1 MTTDIDRARDIP
13 MLEAMILIE
22 KGGKYMVRLEVI
34 ENFTLNDKMFNELKE
49 ITRANAENNEA
60 GKMYLKD
67 TFLTNEKVAKYLLNE
82 ADKEGN
88 KGNNPAN
95 KVLVKLIEVI
105 PEKVKEVE
113 KPVKKT
119 RTKKVK

>member
-105 PEKVKEVE
+105 PEKVE

>member
-105 PEKVKEVE
+105 PEVKEE

>member
-1 MTTDIDRARDIP
+1 MTTDIDSARDIP
-13 MLEAMILIE
+13 LLEAMILIE

-67 TFLTNEKVAKYLLNE
+67 TFLTNEVIAKYLLNE
-82 ADKEGN
+82 ADKEGK

-95 KVLVKLIEVI
+95 KVLVKLLEVI
-105 PEKVKEVE
+105 PEVKEE

>member
-1 MTTDIDRARDIP
+1 MTTDIDSARDIP

-67 TFLTNEKVAKYLLNE
+67 TFLTNEVIAKYLLNE

-105 PEKVKEVE
+105 PEVKVE